1 MPTSY
6 QMPVFAPLPVAF
18 TRGEGA
24 WLWDAQGRKYLD
36 ALAGVAVCGLGHANP
51 EITAAICDQ
60 AGKLLHTSNWYEIP
74 LQAELAE
81 RLCQRAGMDN
91 AFFCNSG
98 AEANEAAI
106 KLARLYGH
114 QKKILNPT
122 IIVTDGSFH
131 GRTLATLSAS
141 GNRKIQAGFEP
152 LVTGFSRV
160 PYNDLDAVRVVAE
173 NNKDVV
179 AILVEPI
186 MGVGGIQIPDP
197 GYLKGLRTICDER
210 GWLLMLDEI
219 QTGMCRTGKWFAF
232 EHEGIKPDV
241 LTLAKG
247 LGNGV
252 PIGACLAR
260 GAAAQVFKPGSHG
273 STFSGNPLVC
283 RVGLTVLDI
292 LERGKFEKR
301 ALDLGTHIL
310 NGLKKSLD
318 GIAGVKEVRGQ
329 GLMLAVELDRPCK
342 EILTLALERGLLLNI
357 TADSVVRLLPPLIL
371 SDAEA
376 DQIVG
381 SVAGCVQDF
390 LASNVPQTAQA
401 PAMDGGS
408 AGREAVPTGTNAG
421 AVVPP

>member
-1 MPTSY
+1 MPTNY

-18 TRGEGA
+18 AHGAGA
-24 WLWDAQGRKYLD
+24 WLTDTQGRKYLD
-36 ALAGVAVCGLGHANP
+36 ALSGVAVCGLGHAHP
-51 EITAAICDQ
+51 EITQAICDQ
-60 AGKLLHTSNWYEIP
+60 AGKLLHTSYWYEVP

-81 RLCQRAGMDN
+81 RLCKKTGMDN

-160 PYNDLDAVRVVAE
+160 PYNDLEAVRVVAE
-173 NNKDVV
+173 NNKDIV
-179 AILVEPI
+179 AVLVEPI
-186 MGVGGIQIPDP
+186 TGEGGIQIPDA
-197 GYLKGLRTICDER
+197 GYLKGLRAICDER

-232 EHEGIKPDV
+232 EHSGIKPDV
-241 LTLAKG
+241 LSLAKG

-260 GAAAQVFKPGSHG
+260 AAAAQVFKPGTHG

-292 LERGKFEKR
+292 LGRGKYEKR
-301 ALDLGTHIL
+301 AAELGTRIL
-310 NGLKKSLD
+310 NGLKNSLD
-318 GIAGVKEVRGQ
+318 AVVGVKEIRGQ

-342 EILTLALERGLLLNI
+342 EILTLALERGLLLNV

-376 DQIVG
+376 EQIVSG
-381 SVAGCVQDF
+381 VAECVRSF
-390 LASNVPQTAQA
+390 LASSELKTA
-401 PAMDGGS
+401 
-408 AGREAVPTGTNAG
+408 
-421 AVVPP
+421 

>member
-1 MPTSY
+1 MPTNY

-18 TRGEGA
+18 THGAGA
-24 WLWDAQGRKYLD
+24 WLTDTQGRKYLD
-36 ALAGVAVCGLGHANP
+36 ALSGVAVCGLGHAHP
-51 EITAAICDQ
+51 EITQAICDQ

-74 LQAELAE
+74 LQAELAK
-81 RLCQRAGMDN
+81 RLCKHAGMDN

-160 PYNDLDAVRVVAE
+160 PYNDLDAVRAVAE
-173 NNKDVV
+173 NNKDIV

-186 MGVGGIQIPDP
+186 AGEGGIQIPDA
-197 GYLKGLRTICDER
+197 GYLKGLRAICDER

-219 QTGMCRTGKWFAF
+219 QTGLCRTGKWFAF
-232 EHEGIKPDV
+232 EHAGIKPDV
-241 LTLAKG
+241 LSLAKG

-260 GAAAQVFKPGSHG
+260 GMAAQVLKPGTHG
-273 STFSGNPLVC
+273 STFSGNPLAC

-292 LERGKFEKR
+292 LERDKIEKR
-301 ALDLGTHIL
+301 AAELGTRIL
-310 NGLKKSLD
+310 KGLKQSLA
-318 GIAGVKEVRGQ
+318 GVAGVKEIRGQ

-342 EILTLALERGLLLNI
+342 EMLTLALEHGLLLNV

-371 SDAEA
+371 SNDEA
-376 DQIVG
+376 DQIISG
-381 SVAGCVQDF
+381 VAECVRRF
-390 LASNVPQTAQA
+390 FASNEPKTAQA
-401 PAMDGGS
+401 
-408 AGREAVPTGTNAG
+408 
-421 AVVPP
+421 